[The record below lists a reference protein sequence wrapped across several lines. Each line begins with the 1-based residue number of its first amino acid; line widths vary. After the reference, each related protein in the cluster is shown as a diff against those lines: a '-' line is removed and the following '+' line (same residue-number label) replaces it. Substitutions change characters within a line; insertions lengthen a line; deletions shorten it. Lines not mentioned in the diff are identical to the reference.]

1 MRELMYF
8 ASLLGRGGY
17 EHHAREVLRQLYK
30 KGIKVGIKE
39 MIKFHTRPVL
49 LDEEIKNIIQ
59 ISTSTEVSP
68 QAPAFWLCVP
78 SAVRCTPGR
87 KCINWTTF
95 EADRIC
101 SLWVEKAKA
110 IDLTIVTASYLKEAW
125 MNSGA
130 PEAKLAVVGEGVNPE
145 FFNPNV
151 PTLELYWRGKEISKV
166 FENRI
171 MLVAE
176 CSARKNITNAVQAY
190 LQAFQGREDVCLI
203 LKLGKMSTDIHKYV
217 SEIKGLEKVYVFL
230 YSLDIPE
237 TLVPQFFQLA
247 THYYTLTH
255 AEGWDLNC
263 VQMGALGKVVI
274 APYHS
279 AYLDYLDESRAFLI
293 TKNPKVPAQQDNNL
307 GRLFE
312 NANWWNPDFD
322 EAVEVLRAAV
332 NNKQLAEQK
341 RQNFNRYVL
350 DNLTWDKQVDK
361 LIDVLASRGFLDK
374 LEILS

>member
-1 MRELMYF
+1 MRELVYF
-8 ASLLGRGGY
+8 APLLGRGGY

-39 MIKFHTRPVL
+39 MVKFHTKPVL
-49 LDEEIKNIIQ
+49 LDEEIKNIIR
-59 ISTSTEVSP
+59 ISISTEVSP
-68 QAPAFWLCVP
+68 QAPTFWLCVP
-78 SAVRCTPGR
+78 STIRYIPGK

-101 SLWVEKAKA
+101 SWWVEKARA

-125 MNSGA
+125 VNSGT
-130 PEAKLAVVGEGVNPE
+130 PEEKLEVVGEGVNPE
-145 FFNPNV
+145 FFNPGV
-151 PTLELYWRGKEISKV
+151 QTLELCWRGKEISKI

-176 CSARKNITNAVQAY
+176 CSARKNIINAIQAY
-190 LQAFQGREDVCLI
+190 LKAFQGREDVCLI
-203 LKLGKMSTDIHKYV
+203 LKLGKMNTDIHKYV
-217 SEIKGLEKVYVFL
+217 SGIKGLEKAYVFL

-279 AYLDYLDESRAFLI
+279 AYLDYLDDSRAFLI
-293 TKNPKVPAQQDNNL
+293 TKNPKAPAQQDNNL
-307 GRLFE
+307 GRLYG

-322 EAVEVLRAAV
+322 EAVEVLREAV

-341 RQNFNRYVL
+341 RQNLNKYVW
-350 DNLTWDKQVDK
+350 DNLTWDKQVGK
-361 LIDVLASRGFLDK
+361 LINVLVSRGFLDK